1 MLAEVIH
8 DLVVEFDEKQDALIQ
23 AIGGQLKGI
32 VAEIAKN
39 KAMNHGK
46 PPYIVDTG
54 EIALLFVEKDGTYSK
69 LAPDFSL
76 GEEVTSDEFDAIY
89 SLPVPDFGLV
99 RFIPVRKGVKAPPEY
114 QSDFTP
120 SAYDAQFLVGLS
132 QYLQVM
138 ANSIPQLAAI
148 RMGKKL
154 IQLQP
159 AMENSAENAE
169 MELAEFMQLR
179 EVRDAILEI
188 LGQALVEGAQRASE
202 MVIEARKEKA

>member
-8 DLVVEFDEKQDALIQ
+8 DLVVEFDQQQGALIE

-32 VAEIAKN
+32 VAGIAKN

-54 EIALLFVEKDGTYSK
+54 DVSLLFVEKDGTYSK

-76 GEEVTSDEFDAIY
+76 TEENTSDDFDVIY
-89 SLPVPDFGLV
+89 SLPVPGIGVV
-99 RFIPVRKGVKAPPEY
+99 RFIPVRAGVKAPPDY
-114 QSDFTP
+114 QSNFTP
-120 SAYDAQFLVGLS
+120 SAYDDQFLAGLS

-138 ANSIPQLAAI
+138 VDTIPQLAAL
-148 RMGKKL
+148 RMAKKL
-154 IQLQP
+154 IQVQP
-159 AMENSAENAE
+159 AMERSAEDAE
-169 MELAEFMQLR
+169 MELTEFMELR
-179 EVRDAILEI
+179 EVRDAIVEI
-188 LGQALVEGAQRASE
+188 LGQALVEGAKRASE